1 MKFRCEPPSSGAGA
15 VIHPVVI
22 EEGQLD
28 PVGTHK
34 DPPFCFGFLSFL
46 LPHFFPKH
54 KAVTAKNF
62 ILPNH
67 ASILLLHLLDRL
79 IDAGGS

>member
-1 MKFRCEPPSSGAGA
+1 MKFRCEPPTGGAGA

-34 DPPFCFGFLSFL
+34 DPPFCFRFISFTTL
-46 LPHFFPKH
+46 LPKTQGGHRKKLHFTKSCFH
-54 KAVTAKNF
+54 FTASF
-62 ILPNH
+62 
-67 ASILLLHLLDRL
+67 A
-79 IDAGGS
+79 